1 MENKNQKWVCIAV
14 AFFLCFPSLNP
25 AIRSVTR
32 LLLGGATK
40 ISTYGIYI
48 IYLFIMAFV
57 LYKNIR
63 IMSVGTLGITV
74 FMFVSFVFSIVANP
88 IQSFIWTSFG
98 DLAANPMYLFL
109 LYGFC
114 GLILAQYIRDIDLL
128 CIWLDKF
135 SLATVVLA
143 LLQYL
148 IALRSNKSPQYMVFS
163 YNLLFPAGYLS
174 LRCMADYRFYRLIGM
189 IIGAGLILIAG
200 CRGAL
205 VCYLVAILLFV
216 VFSGGISQ
224 KRKIAVYTVMLLV
237 ILFINFYWNELISK
251 LIEILNSMGINS
263 RTLTQLLNQ
272 TFFDDSGR
280 STIQETVIANIGLLP
295 KGLYYDRI
303 VANGSYTHNLFLEIL
318 LEYGYLFGGAIIVWL
333 CFRMIKSVFSIK
345 GDTTASVFMY
355 SLIGSGFFKLM
366 FSSSYLLNE
375 PGFWLL
381 IGLMQNPYIFRTTK

>member
-14 AFFLCFPSLNP
+14 AYFLCFPSLNP

-88 IQSFIWTSFG
+88 IQLFIWTSFG

-143 LLQYL
+143 LMQYL
-148 IALRSNKSPQYMVFS
+148 ISMSF
-163 YNLLFPAGYLS
+163 LS
-174 LRCMADYRFYRLIGM
+174 HL
-189 IIGAGLILIAG
+189 
-200 CRGAL
+200 
-205 VCYLVAILLFV
+205 
-216 VFSGGISQ
+216 
-224 KRKIAVYTVMLLV
+224 
-237 ILFINFYWNELISK
+237 
-251 LIEILNSMGINS
+251 
-263 RTLTQLLNQ
+263 QL
-272 TFFDDSGR
+272 
-280 STIQETVIANIGLLP
+280 
-295 KGLYYDRI
+295 
-303 VANGSYTHNLFLEIL
+303 
-318 LEYGYLFGGAIIVWL
+318 
-333 CFRMIKSVFSIK
+333 
-345 GDTTASVFMY
+345 
-355 SLIGSGFFKLM
+355 
-366 FSSSYLLNE
+366 
-375 PGFWLL
+375 
-381 IGLMQNPYIFRTTK
+381 

>member
-143 LLQYL
+143 LMQYL
-148 IALRSNKSPQYMVFS
+148 ISLRSNESPQYMVFS

-174 LRCMADYRFYRLIGM
+174 LRCMAKYRFYRLIGM

-205 VCYLVAILLFV
+205 VCYLIEILLFV
-216 VFSGGISQ
+216 VFSGGIP
-224 KRKIAVYTVMLLV
+224 KNRKMVVYTVMLLM
-237 ILFINFYWNELISK
+237 IFFINFYWNELISE
-251 LIEILNSMGINS
+251 LIKILNSMGINS

-318 LEYGYLFGGAIIVWL
+318 LEYGYLLGGAIIAWL

-345 GDTTASVFMY
+345 GDTAASVFMY
-355 SLIGSGFFKLM
+355 SLVGSGFFKLM

-381 IGLMQNPYIFRTTK
+381 IGLMQNPYVFRTTK

>member
-1 MENKNQKWVCIAV
+1 
-14 AFFLCFPSLNP
+14 
-25 AIRSVTR
+25 
-32 LLLGGATK
+32 
-40 ISTYGIYI
+40 
-48 IYLFIMAFV
+48 MAFV

-143 LLQYL
+143 LMQYL
-148 IALRSNKSPQYMVFS
+148 ISLRSNESPQYMVFS

-174 LRCMADYRFYRLIGM
+174 LRCMAKYRFYRLIGM

-205 VCYLVAILLFV
+205 VCYLIEILLFV
-216 VFSGGISQ
+216 VFSGGIP
-224 KRKIAVYTVMLLV
+224 KNRKMVVYTVMLLM
-237 ILFINFYWNELISK
+237 IFFINFYWNELISE
-251 LIEILNSMGINS
+251 LIKILNSMGINS

-318 LEYGYLFGGAIIVWL
+318 LEYGYLLGGAIIAWL

-345 GDTTASVFMY
+345 GDTAASVFMY
-355 SLIGSGFFKLM
+355 SLVGSGFFKLM

-381 IGLMQNPYIFRTTK
+381 IGLMQNPYVFRTTK